1 MKLRAVAAALLLSV
15 LLSGCSFVG
24 LDAETLMQ
32 PPKPTGEKADI
43 HALLESK
50 TGGKMTLKY
59 PRSGD
64 YRSAIITHDICGDK
78 GEEAIA
84 IFQKGDEASGTD
96 IMFMQKVDGKWTDI
110 GFFSNP
116 ASQVDKVCF
125 GDLNGDG
132 KDDVVVGWGSSLN
145 STSSICA
152 YYYGGG
158 KMNEIKLDKL
168 AQNYTEMAVM
178 DFNGDGKSEIF
189 TANVSTGEKQAA
201 GTLADD
207 QSAFARLY
215 SLHDGAFEII
225 GSCRLDSSVSKY
237 ASVQA
242 GLINE
247 KQNGIVLDGIRSA
260 NQMVTELI
268 YWDAKTKTLKSPF
281 YDPKT
286 QNINLTQRSTQVVS
300 KDINGD
306 KIIEIPFV
314 TLLPGYG
321 GVATEDA
328 AYVTNWKRYD
338 TTNNALVPVMSMV
351 LNYADGYWFLV
362 PDLWHDRITTKTDT
376 ATRTTT
382 FFAWNTS
389 KKDLKG
395 SLGVPLLKIQVFAKK
410 EWDSGTGT
418 AGFFKLMETDN
429 LVFAADCPSPGNPL
443 SLSVSDVKHS
453 FDLIK
458 PD

>member
-1 MKLRAVAAALLLSV
+1 MKLRAAAAALLLSF

-78 GEEAIA
+78 DEEAIA
-84 IFQKGDEASGTD
+84 IFQKSDETAGTN
-96 IMFMQKVDGKWTDI
+96 IMFMKKDGKWEDM
-110 GFFSNP
+110 GFFNNP

-132 KDDVVVGWGSSLN
+132 KDEVIVGWGSSLN

-152 YYYGGG
+152 YYYANG

-189 TANVSTGEKQAA
+189 TANVSTGEKQATA
-201 GTLADD
+201 GDD
-207 QSAFARLY
+207 QSALARLY
-215 SLHDGAFEII
+215 SLHNNTFEII
-225 GSCRLDSSVSKY
+225 GSCRLDNSVSKY
-237 ASVQA
+237 ASVQT

-260 NQMVTELI
+260 NQLVTELI
-268 YWDAKTKTLKSPF
+268 YWDTKTKSLKSPF
-281 YDPKT
+281 YDART
-286 QNINLTQRSTQVVS
+286 QNVNLTQRSTQVVS

-306 KIIEIPFV
+306 KIIEVPFV

-321 GVATEDA
+321 SVATEDA
-328 AYVTNWKRYD
+328 AYMTNWKRYD
-338 TTNNALVPVMSMV
+338 TANNALVPVMSMV

-362 PDLWHDRITTKTDT
+362 PDIWRDKITTKTDT

-382 FFAWNTS
+382 FYVWNSS
-389 KKDLKG
+389 KNNPG
-395 SLGVPLLKIQVFAKK
+395 GTLGVPLLKIQVFSKK
-410 EWDSGTGT
+410 EWESGTGT
-418 AGFFKLMETDN
+418 TGFFKIMDTDS
-429 LVFAADCPSPGNPL
+429 LVFAASCPSPGHPL
-443 SLSVSDVKHS
+443 SLSMNDVKDG